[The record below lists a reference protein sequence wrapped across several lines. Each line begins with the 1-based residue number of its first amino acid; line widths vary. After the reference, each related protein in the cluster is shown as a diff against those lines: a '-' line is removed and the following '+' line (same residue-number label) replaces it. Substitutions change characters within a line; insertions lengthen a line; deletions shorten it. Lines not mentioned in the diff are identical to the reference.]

1 MLRETLKGLN
11 MEQIVHT
18 SSQINTNAEK
28 VYLTWNGKLILKS
41 DFGQVPQDVCLQ
53 DNDTYLGIVEYPN
66 SALGDKNKYLVAE
79 RDNKLVRIPLKHR
92 PYRFDYYKSMK
103 EQLRLIPNIWKS
115 IDEHQQQFH
124 KWNKVF
130 NTVTFT
136 HLYLATKTSA
146 YG

>member
-1 MLRETLKGLN
+1 

-18 SSQINTNAEK
+18 SAQVNTNAEK

-41 DFGQVPQDVCLQ
+41 DFGQVPQDVCLK
-53 DNDTYLGIVEYPN
+53 DDDIYLGIVEYPN

-79 RDNKLVRIPLKHR
+79 RKNKLVKIPLKHR
-92 PYRFDYYKSMK
+92 PYRFDYNMD
-103 EQLRLIPNIWKS
+103 ERERERLIPNVWKS
-115 IDEHQQQFH
+115 TFEHQKQFH
-124 KWNKVF
+124 RWNKLF
-130 NTVTFT
+130 AETTFT